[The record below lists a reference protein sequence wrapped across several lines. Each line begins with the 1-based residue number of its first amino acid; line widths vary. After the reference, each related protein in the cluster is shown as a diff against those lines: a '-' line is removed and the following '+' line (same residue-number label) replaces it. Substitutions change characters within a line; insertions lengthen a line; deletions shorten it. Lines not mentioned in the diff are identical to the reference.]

1 MASQWSV
8 AKGCQKIQRLFGHLF
23 LCSRF
28 QRLLNHDTA
37 SEFFPDHFPQDLLE
51 RIPLF
56 LGQDRPDQKIFA
68 LVWRYLLQ
76 QGPGSPMV
84 RDAELWPENILWPFH
99 PSLTAP

>member
-1 MASQWSV
+1 MEGGECASRPF
-8 AKGCQKIQRLFGHLF
+8 GGRLPLF
-23 LCSRF
+23 IKFNL
-28 QRLLNHDTA
+28 DM
-37 SEFFPDHFPQDLLE
+37 LE

-84 RDAELWPENILWPFH
+84 RDTELWPENVLWPFH
-99 PSLTAP
+99 LSLTAP

>member
-1 MASQWSV
+1 MARQWSV

-23 LCSRF
+23 PRSRF
-28 QRLLNHDTA
+28 GKVLDHDA
-37 SEFFPDHFPQDLLE
+37 AREFFPDHFPQDLLE

-56 LGQDRPDQKIFA
+56 FGQDRPDQKIFA

-76 QGPGSPMV
+76 QSPGLPMV
-84 RDAELWPENILWPFH
+84 WDAELWPENVLWPFH

>member
-1 MASQWSV
+1 MTTPWSV
-8 AKGCQKIQRLFGHLF
+8 AKGCKKIQRLFGHLF
-23 LCSRF
+23 LRSRF
-28 QRLLNHDTA
+28 RMLLDHDTA
-37 SEFFPDHFPQDLLE
+37 CEFFPDHFPQDLLE

-84 RDAELWPENILWPFH
+84 RDTELWPENVLWPFH
-99 PSLTAP
+99 PSLTVP